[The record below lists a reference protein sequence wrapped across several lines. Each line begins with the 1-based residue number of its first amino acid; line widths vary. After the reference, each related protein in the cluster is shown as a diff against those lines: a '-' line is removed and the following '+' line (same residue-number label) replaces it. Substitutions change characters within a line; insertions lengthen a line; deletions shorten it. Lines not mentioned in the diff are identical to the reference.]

1 MEPATILV
9 VERDILVRQPLAQY
23 LRDCGYRVLEAVNA
37 AEARGAV
44 STGRESIDVVLMD
57 VKGVPSEG
65 GFTLASWLRS
75 NHPTIKVLLG
85 GTIAKVLQLAGYL
98 CNDAPEGGLD
108 YRSVLD
114 HIRRLLAGRDQR
126 SPDRRTTDS
135 DVAFLVVARW
145 PRQLA
150 DPTTRRPSAT
160 KAPIAITTASASK
173 RAPPSS
179 TPLTVD
185 LSTRCVAAK

>member
-65 GFTLASWLRS
+65 GF
-75 NHPTIKVLLG
+75 PTIRLSRFCSAALLLKSCNWQATCVMTRPKV
-85 GTIAKVLQLAGYL
+85 A
-98 CNDAPEGGLD
+98 
-108 YRSVLD
+108 
-114 HIRRLLAGRDQR
+114 
-126 SPDRRTTDS
+126 
-135 DVAFLVVARW
+135 
-145 PRQLA
+145 
-150 DPTTRRPSAT
+150 
-160 KAPIAITTASASK
+160 
-173 RAPPSS
+173 
-179 TPLTVD
+179 
-185 LSTRCVAAK
+185 

>member
-9 VERDILVRQPLAQY
+9 VERDMLVRQPLAQY

-37 AEARGAV
+37 TEARRAV
-44 STGRESIDVVLMD
+44 STGRESINVVLMD

-85 GTIAKVLQLAGYL
+85 GTIAKVLQLAGDL
-98 CNDAPEGGLD
+98 CNEAPEGGSGLD
-108 YRSVLD
+108 YRSLLD

-126 SPDRRTTDS
+126 SPDRRDN
-135 DVAFLVVARW
+135 
-145 PRQLA
+145 
-150 DPTTRRPSAT
+150 
-160 KAPIAITTASASK
+160 
-173 RAPPSS
+173 
-179 TPLTVD
+179 
-185 LSTRCVAAK
+185 

>member
-85 GTIAKVLQLAGYL
+85 GTIAKVLQLAGDL

-108 YRSVLD
+108 YFP
-114 HIRRLLAGRDQR
+114 AQN
-126 SPDRRTTDS
+126 
-135 DVAFLVVARW
+135 
-145 PRQLA
+145 
-150 DPTTRRPSAT
+150 
-160 KAPIAITTASASK
+160 
-173 RAPPSS
+173 
-179 TPLTVD
+179 
-185 LSTRCVAAK
+185 